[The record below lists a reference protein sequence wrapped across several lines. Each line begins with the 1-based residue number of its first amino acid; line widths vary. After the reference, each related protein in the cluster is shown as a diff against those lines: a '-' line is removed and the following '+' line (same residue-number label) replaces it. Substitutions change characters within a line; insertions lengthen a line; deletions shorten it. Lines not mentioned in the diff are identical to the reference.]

1 MIITMADIRRIH
13 FCSKG
18 ARDFFNRHNLDWNEF
33 VKNGLPEEVILATK
47 DQMAI
52 GVVEAAWAA
61 RKNQQ

>member
-1 MIITMADIRRIH
+1 MQITMSDIRRIQ
-13 FCSKG
+13 FCSRG
-18 ARDFFNRHNLDWNEF
+18 ARDFFLRHNLDWNEF

-52 GVVEAAWAA
+52 DVVEAAWAA